1 MGGFYYVLIPLASL
15 RGRWFPGSWRRFQR
29 LFATNPPLERCE
41 IAPLAMMRK
50 LSSLTSWGGPPGPW
64 GLGGAMARSLE
75 EAEAENA
82 TLSDRN
88 ATLTRELM
96 ALQSGNEAVEKN
108 ARENLGLIKEGEVYY
123 QFIEEPDSP

>member
-1 MGGFYYVLIPLASL
+1 MRWLMGGLLGLLLLLQYRLWFAQGGLAEAN
-15 RGRWFPGSWRRFQR
+15 R
-29 LFATNPPLERCE
+29 LATR
-41 IAPLAMMRK
+41 M
-50 LSSLTSWGGPPGPW
+50 
-64 GLGGAMARSLE
+64 E

-96 ALQSGNEAVEKN
+96 ALKSGDDAVEKN

>member
-1 MGGFYYVLIPLASL
+1 MRWLMGGLLGLLLLLQYRLWFAEGGLAEANRLAS
-15 RGRWFPGSWRRFQR
+15 Q
-29 LFATNPPLERCE
+29 LE
-41 IAPLAMMRK
+41 
-50 LSSLTSWGGPPGPW
+50 G
-64 GLGGAMARSLE
+64 
-75 EAEAENA
+75 AEAENA

-96 ALQSGNEAVEKN
+96 ALKTGNEAVEKN

>member
-1 MGGFYYVLIPLASL
+1 MRWLMGGLLGLLLLLQYRLWFAEGGLAEANRLAS
-15 RGRWFPGSWRRFQR
+15 Q
-29 LFATNPPLERCE
+29 LE
-41 IAPLAMMRK
+41 
-50 LSSLTSWGGPPGPW
+50 G
-64 GLGGAMARSLE
+64 
-75 EAEAENA
+75 AEAENA

-123 QFIEEPDSP
+123 QFIEEPDSL

>member
-1 MGGFYYVLIPLASL
+1 MRWLMGGLLGLLLLLQYRLWFAEGGLAEANRLAS
-15 RGRWFPGSWRRFQR
+15 Q
-29 LFATNPPLERCE
+29 LE
-41 IAPLAMMRK
+41 A
-50 LSSLTSWGGPPGPW
+50 
-64 GLGGAMARSLE
+64 
-75 EAEAENA
+75 AEAENA

-96 ALQSGNEAVEKN
+96 ALQNGNDAVEKN